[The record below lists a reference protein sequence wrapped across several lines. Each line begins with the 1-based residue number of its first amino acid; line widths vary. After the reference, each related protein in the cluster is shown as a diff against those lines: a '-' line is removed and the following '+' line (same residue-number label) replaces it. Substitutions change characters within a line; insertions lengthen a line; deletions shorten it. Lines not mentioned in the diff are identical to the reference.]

1 MALQDSLKK
10 INIEGIDSKGI
21 YFKDP
26 SGVFKNKVLNKNDLK
41 KLDYENID
49 IVLKFYFRNKQIK
62 KTIKFHNI
70 TGLQAIKKASIERS
84 RLKEELEET
93 GSLRRKKFNNLN
105 DIFKDYIELKSK
117 ALDENNIY
125 SMIKTYDK
133 WVAKEIGEYE
143 IKKILTRDIQKIVNK
158 ILSKKLKPRTAHS
171 IKQILRPVFN
181 YAIDLNI
188 TNNNPAI
195 KVKIPSYDNTVD
207 FHLDDEKRVRLYN
220 EILKYEP
227 IKYRGIML
235 FLYFGRRL
243 NEVLTLR
250 WDCID
255 FSRKV
260 YTIEGKY
267 SKIRK
272 KQEYP
277 LIEPLEDVLLNITDR
292 YGYIFKGEKTEH
304 VSSDT
309 FRRHWKKLLKKAGI
323 EKMRIHDTRHLIGNT
338 LVNKGESLEN
348 ISKLL
353 GHSSISVTKRYAK
366 TTLATVDKSLH
377 NYMES

>member
-1 MALQDSLKK
+1 M
-10 INIEGIDSKGI
+10 
-21 YFKDP
+21 
-26 SGVFKNKVLNKNDLK
+26 
-41 KLDYENID
+41 
-49 IVLKFYFRNKQIK
+49 
-62 KTIKFHNI
+62 
-70 TGLQAIKKASIERS
+70 
-84 RLKEELEET
+84 
-93 GSLRRKKFNNLN
+93 N

-117 ALDENNIY
+117 ALDEDNIY

-227 IKYRGIML
+227 IKYRSIML

-292 YGYIFKGEKTEH
+292 HGYIFKGEKTEH

-353 GHSSISVTKRYAK
+353 GHSFISVTKRYAK
-366 TTLATVDKSLH
+366 TLSLQSI
-377 NYMES
+377 NLYIIIWKANEYTKIIT